1 MKIQINGFDIEIN
14 TEDTNMVVKVL
25 DASGKELSN
34 NTFAQSTD
42 ANASPDAVD
51 MPSAEDTASTDNP
64 DDTGSTDDIDGSQPP
79 VDDVPNP
86 GEGEAGENQEI
97 TDDEMA
103 EGFCPSFEQFK
114 KMNEAKKKKEA
125 EAKKKIVKKDNEEA
139 EEDEN
144 EKEIYK
150 NRKAVVKK
158 K

>member
-42 ANASPDAVD
+42 ANAAPDAVD

-64 DDTGSTDDIDGSQPP
+64 DDTGSSPEDDGSQPP
-79 VDDVPNP
+79 IETPEP
-86 GEGEAGENQEI
+86 GEGNEGENQEI

-114 KMNEAKKKKEA
+114 KMNEAKKKKE
-125 EAKKKIVKKDNEEA
+125 EEDKKKKT
-139 EEDEN
+139 
-144 EKEIYK
+144 
-150 NRKAVVKK
+150 AVVKPK